1 MHMAYFQ
8 ALANPF
14 LRLDAPYDT
23 VVDHSALLV
32 QGGRRWKGLRRR
44 VDDVGRAVG
53 AVIPSNTDGI

>member
-14 LRLDAPYDT
+14 LRLDAPFDA
-23 VVDHSALLV
+23 VIDHTALLV
-32 QGGRRWKGLRRR
+32 QGGKRWKGLRRR

-53 AVIPSNTDGI
+53 ATIPLSADED